1 MNLFIRLY
9 DDANNLRFFRNTNPR
24 GKMKKNISA
33 TISLTLLLL
42 SISVF
47 ADAGSYGN
55 EQKKATAPFNQ
66 GDDTLISQMGYNHP
80 ARVDTTSD
88 WDMFLTAQFLYWDV
102 QQEGMEI
109 GPTFPSYPSSGVQ
122 TSGVLDFKDS
132 YRCGFKVGLGWNTP
146 FDDWVVLAEYT
157 WFHHDLRK
165 DQGSPYLTSNFL
177 QAKVTPFD
185 YTTQDLLT
193 ASSHK
198 WNIDLDMVDVIL
210 SRPCYQGTKLT
221 ITPFFGLRGLML
233 NQKYTLTGTVYG
245 GTNNPTTAYGKT
257 DSWAIGPAFGLGG
270 NFLLGEGFRLIG
282 SASGALTYTRYND
295 IKYFAKRQSV
305 GSSDLE
311 LTHSA
316 QNRVRAM
323 ADAKAGIGW
332 GSYLCNQSYHIDFSA
347 TYEFQVLWNQNMI
360 NWYSASLV
368 GLNGAS
374 PGNLYFQGLT
384 ITGTFDF

>member
-1 MNLFIRLY
+1 MNAII
-9 DDANNLRFFRNTNPR
+9 
-24 GKMKKNISA
+24 GS
-33 TISLTLLLL
+33 TLMLL
-42 SISVF
+42 STAVF
-47 ADAGSYGN
+47 ADAGSYGDQ
-55 EQKKATAPFNQ
+55 QKKGAVPFDQ
-66 GDDTLISQMGYNHP
+66 GDDMLVSQMAYNHP

-109 GPTFPSYPSSGVQ
+109 GPLFNSYPHSDVQ
-122 TSGVLDFKDS
+122 PSGVLDFKDS
-132 YRCGFKVGLGWNTP
+132 YRSGFKVGLGWNTP

-157 WFHHDLRK
+157 WFHHDLTK
-165 DQGSPYLTSNFL
+165 DQGSTPFLTSNFL

-185 YTTQDLLT
+185 YTKQDLLT
-193 ASSHK
+193 SSSHK

-210 SRPCYQGTKLT
+210 SRPSYQGTRLT

-233 NQKYTLTGTVYG
+233 NQKYTLTGNAHE
-245 GTNNPTTAYGKT
+245 GTNNPTKAYGKT
-257 DSWAIGPAFGLGG
+257 DSWAVGPAFGFGG

-282 SASGALTYTRYND
+282 SASGALTFTRYND
-295 IKYFAKRQSV
+295 IKYFAKKQSV
-305 GSSDLE
+305 SGSDLS
-311 LTHSA
+311 LKHSS
-316 QNRVRAM
+316 QNRVRSM

-332 GSYLCNQSYHIDFSA
+332 GSYLCNQAYHIDFSA

-360 NWYSASLV
+360 NWYSASLI
-368 GLNGAS
+368 GLNGTS